1 MAILAN
7 KQTRLIVQGITGRE
21 GDFHARQM
29 HSYSGIVVGG
39 VTPGK
44 GGMELD
50 YDGSKIPVFDT
61 VGEAMR
67 KTGANASVIY
77 VPAKFAA
84 DAVMEAADAGVPLI
98 VCITEG
104 IPVLDMVKVRA
115 YLDAKGGS
123 LLLGP
128 NCPGLLTPGEAKI
141 GIIPANI
148 ATPGKVGIVSR
159 SGTLTYEAVDSL
171 TRAGMGQSTIIGIG
185 GDPVRGLNFL
195 DVVKMFN
202 DDPDT
207 DAIVM
212 IGEIGGSDEEVAA
225 EWIKNN
231 VKKPVAGFIAG
242 LSAPEGKRMGHAGA
256 IIEGGKGTAQ
266 SKMDAMNAAGI
277 KVATLVT
284 QLPELLKQAMAEK
297 AAVARLLVAP
307 GRKIS
312 ARAAATLSKKPAGS
326 GAAKGAAVALIGGKA
341 KAKATSVTLKT
352 AVKKASKPA
361 AAKKLTRKPAAKRA
375 AKKSAKTGKR

>member
-1 MAILAN
+1 MTILAN
-7 KQTRLIVQGITGRE
+7 KNTRLIVQGITGRE

-29 HSYSGIVVGG
+29 HKYSGIVVGG

-50 YDGSKIPVFDT
+50 YDGAKIPVFDT
-61 VGEAMR
+61 VGEAVR

-84 DAVMEAADAGVPLI
+84 DAVLEAADAGVALI

-104 IPVLDMVKVRA
+104 IPVLDMVRVRA

-123 LLLGP
+123 QLLGP
-128 NCPGLLTPGEAKI
+128 NCPGLLTPGQAKI
-141 GIIPANI
+141 GIIPAVI
-148 ATPGKVGIVSR
+148 ATPGRVGVVSR

-171 TRAGMGQSTIIGIG
+171 TRAGMGQSTIVGIG

-195 DVVKMFN
+195 EVVKMFN
-202 DDPDT
+202 DDPGT

-212 IGEIGGSDEEVAA
+212 IGEIGGSDEELAA

-231 VKKPVAGFIAG
+231 VKKPMAGFIAG

-277 KVATLVT
+277 KIATLVT
-284 QLPELLKQAMAEK
+284 QIPELLQQAISERR
-297 AAVARLLVAP
+297 AAARLLASK

-312 ARAAATLSKKPAGS
+312 AAGAARLAAAKPKKAGKPAKPAAKKTGTNS
-326 GAAKGAAVALIGGKA
+326 AQKKGAAKPAIKALIKGKA
-341 KAKATSVTLKT
+341 KTKSS
-352 AVKKASKPA
+352 AVKKAVK
-361 AAKKLTRKPAAKRA
+361 RK
-375 AKKSAKTGKR
+375 

>member
-1 MAILAN
+1 MTILAN
-7 KQTRLIVQGITGRE
+7 KDTRLIVQGITGRE

-29 HSYSGIVVGG
+29 HKYSGIVVGG

-61 VGEAMR
+61 VGEAVR

-84 DAVMEAADAGVPLI
+84 DAVLEAADAGVPLI

-104 IPVLDMVKVRA
+104 IPVLDMVRVRA
-115 YLDAKGGS
+115 YLDAKGTS

-128 NCPGLLTPGEAKI
+128 NCPGLLTPGQAKI
-141 GIIPANI
+141 GIIPAVI
-148 ATPGKVGIVSR
+148 ATPGRVGVVSR

-171 TRAGMGQSTIIGIG
+171 TRAGMGQSSIIGIG

-195 DVVKMFN
+195 EVVKMFN
-202 DDPDT
+202 DDPGT

-212 IGEIGGSDEEVAA
+212 IGEIGGSDEELAS
-225 EWIKNN
+225 EWIKDN
-231 VKKPVAGFIAG
+231 VKKPMAGFIAG

-266 SKMDAMNAAGI
+266 SKMDAMTAAGI

-284 QLPELLKQAMAEK
+284 QIPELLQQAMAERK
-297 AAVARLLVAP
+297 AAARLLASK
-307 GRKIS
+307 GKKIS
-312 ARAAATLSKKPAGS
+312 AAGAARLAAAKPKQASKPAKAAAKKMAKAKPAAKK
-326 GAAKGAAVALIGGKA
+326 GAAKPAIKALSKGK
-341 KAKATSVTLKT
+341 SKT
-352 AVKKASKPA
+352 KVSAVKKAV
-361 AAKKLTRKPAAKRA
+361 
-375 AKKSAKTGKR
+375 KKSVKRK